1 VSSSGSYQSG
11 DVVWAPDP
19 FRDSGNPRL
28 WLVLVSDGVPYSG
41 EDYICVALTTSDLP
55 ANLEVGDAWIT
66 GQHPGKT
73 SYCSPWVLA
82 TIKHDD
88 IANPQGQVT
97 AAFTDRVRAGCIEY
111 LSD

>member
-1 VSSSGSYQSG
+1 
-11 DVVWAPDP
+11 
-19 FRDSGNPRL
+19 
-28 WLVLVSDGVPYSG
+28 VLVSDGVPYSG
-41 EDYICVALTTSDLP
+41 EDYICVALTTSELP

>member
-19 FRDSGNPRL
+19 FQDSGNPRL

-41 EDYICVALTTSDLP
+41 EEYICVALTTSEHP

-97 AAFTDRVRAGCIEY
+97 AAFTERVRTNCIEY
-111 LSD
+111 LAE